1 MTEPSATT
9 SPAPEQPPGHGPTP
23 PSPPPANARRPRPI
37 FLLVGVVLAA
47 ALGVGLFTSFGSSP
61 KSGQLDVGAPA
72 PHFSVPALSGG
83 GRVGLPADGGGRG
96 HPAVVLFFASWCT
109 PCHAELPA
117 LAHVYRQQQSSR
129 SRLAGVRLIGVDT
142 ADPEPNALAFVKS
155 SGVTF
160 PVAADTQYAVIDR
173 YDFVGDPDA
182 VFVNADGTIAG
193 VKQGALSTASLVS
206 WEHRLLA
213 NA

>member
-1 MTEPSATT
+1 
-9 SPAPEQPPGHGPTP
+9 
-23 PSPPPANARRPRPI
+23 
-37 FLLVGVVLAA
+37 L
-47 ALGVGLFTSFGSSP
+47 
-61 KSGQLDVGAPA
+61 
-72 PHFSVPALSGG
+72 
-83 GRVGLPADGGGRG
+83 
-96 HPAVVLFFASWCT
+96 FASWGT

-117 LAHVYRQQQSSR
+117 LARAYRQQQASR

-142 ADPEPNALAFVKS
+142 ADPRPNAVAFVKS

>member
-1 MTEPSATT
+1 MTEPPAITDPSSVPPG
-9 SPAPEQPPGHGPTP
+9 SPAHPAPG
-23 PSPPPANARRPRPI
+23 ARRPRPV

-61 KSGQLDVGAPA
+61 KSGQLQVGGLAPA
-72 PHFSVPALSGG
+72 FSLPELSGG
-83 GRVGLPADGGGRG
+83 GRVGLPADGGGHGR
-96 HPAVVLFFASWCT
+96 PAVVLFFASWCA

-117 LAHVYRQQQSSR
+117 LARTYHHQQAAHSP
-129 SRLAGVRLIGVDT
+129 LAKVALIGVDT
-142 ADPEPNALAFVKS
+142 ADPEPNAIDFVRS

-182 VFVNADGTIAG
+182 VFVNGDGTIAG
-193 VKQGALSTASLVS
+193 IKEGPLSTGALVS

-213 NA
+213 NG

>member
-1 MTEPSATT
+1 MTESSSPT
-9 SPAPEQPPGHGPTP
+9 SPAPEQPAGHGPAP
-23 PSPPPANARRPRPI
+23 ASGPSATARRPRPI
-37 FLLVGVVLAA
+37 FLLVGIVLAA
-47 ALGVGLFTSFGSSP
+47 ALGIGLFTSFGSSP
-61 KSGQLDVGAPA
+61 TTGQLEVGGPA
-72 PHFSVPALSGG
+72 PHFSLPALSGA
-83 GRVGLPADGGGRG
+83 GRVGLPADGGGSG

-109 PCHAELPA
+109 ACHAELPA
-117 LAHVYRQQQSSR
+117 LARAYRQQQSSH
-129 SRLAGVRLIGVDT
+129 SRLAGVALIGVDT
-142 ADPEPNALAFVKS
+142 ADPQPNATAFVKS

-193 VKQGALSTASLVS
+193 VKQGALSAASLVS

>member
-1 MTEPSATT
+1 MTEPPAITDPTSA
-9 SPAPEQPPGHGPTP
+9 PPGL
-23 PSPPPANARRPRPI
+23 PANPVPPGRRPRPV
-37 FLLVGVVLAA
+37 FLLVGVVLAV

-61 KSGQLDVGAPA
+61 KGGQLQVGGAAPA
-72 PHFSVPALSGG
+72 FSLPRLSGG

-96 HPAVVLFFASWCT
+96 RPAVVLFFASWCA

-117 LAHVYRQQQSSR
+117 LARAYRHQQSAR
-129 SRLAGVRLIGVDT
+129 SPLARVALIGVDT
-142 ADPEPNALAFVKS
+142 ADPEPNAIDFVRS

-182 VFVNADGTIAG
+182 VFVNGDGTIAG
-193 VKQGALSTASLVS
+193 VKEGPLSTDALLS

-213 NA
+213 NG

>member
-1 MTEPSATT
+1 VTEPPAAT
-9 SPAPEQPPGHGPTP
+9 SPAAERPPGDG
-23 PSPPPANARRPRPI
+23 PSPPPPPPARRPRPI
-37 FLLVGVVLAA
+37 FLLVGIVLAA
-47 ALGVGLFTSFGSSP
+47 GLGVGLFTSFGSSP
-61 KSGQLDVGAPA
+61 TNGQLEVGAPA
-72 PHFSVPALSGG
+72 PHFLLPALSGG
-83 GRVGLPADGGGRG
+83 GRVGLPADGGGSG

-117 LAHVYRQQQSSR
+117 LARTYRQQQSSH
-129 SRLAGVRLIGVDT
+129 SRLAGVALIGVDT
-142 ADPEPNALAFVKS
+142 ADPQPNAVAFVKS

-193 VKQGALSTASLVS
+193 VKQGALSAASLVS